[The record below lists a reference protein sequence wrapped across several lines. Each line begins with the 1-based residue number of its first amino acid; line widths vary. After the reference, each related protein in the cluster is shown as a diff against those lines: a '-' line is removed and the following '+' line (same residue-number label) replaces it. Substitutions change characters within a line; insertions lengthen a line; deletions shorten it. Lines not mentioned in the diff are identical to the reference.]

1 MSAYQI
7 GPETFVTVS
16 SRVLDAEGECV
27 SGPDVVAFVFG
38 LGQLKPELEAGLDGR
53 QAGDLIALRLPSE
66 TAFGRRDPE
75 RILELDPAEFP
86 DGTREGDRF
95 ELEDAAGELLIAHVL
110 EIRPD
115 VIVIDTNHPL
125 ADQEV
130 TFELEVLEVRPAT
143 SIELAAAEADLAEMG
158 QDDPPADLVPA
169 SRLIRPRIEG

>member
-1 MSAYQI
+1 MSGYQV

-53 QAGDLIALRLPSE
+53 HQGDRVVLSLPSD

-86 DGTREGDRF
+86 EGTREGDRF

-143 SIELAAAEADLAEMG
+143 SVEIAAAEADLAEMG
-158 QDDPPADLVPA
+158 PEEPLPDLVPP